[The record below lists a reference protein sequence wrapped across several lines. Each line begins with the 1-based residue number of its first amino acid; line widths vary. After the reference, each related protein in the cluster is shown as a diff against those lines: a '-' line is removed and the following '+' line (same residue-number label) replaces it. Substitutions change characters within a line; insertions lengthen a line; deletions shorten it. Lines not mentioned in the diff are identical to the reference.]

1 MSIKNIEEQVL
12 NSLFDCKKYKDK
24 ESKRIIKY
32 LKSIRNTKEDS
43 ESPDFLFT
51 DGDKVIGVEHF
62 LVDTLRLPENEKVS
76 VSRDIKKNIPKL
88 LEKYNYG
95 ESFKENPE
103 SMVDA
108 LNDAGKEVTK
118 FANSSNN
125 FDNSLFIKEF
135 RRIAFDHKGKVSNYI
150 GKIKKNKY
158 VDDKDIS
165 LYFLIEIRYRK
176 QVWNVIDRDGKLH
189 RQAINGIPFTFDFIK
204 ALKKLTNVD
213 YVILYFADGIIQ
225 SKDNFIYAFN
235 TKDIDKS
242 LTENKISIFQ
252 DFKSGYNGEKTRIT
266 KVEQNNG
273 KLDIT
278 FESNNYFRK

>member
-1 MSIKNIEEQVL
+1 MNVKEIEENILDGVF
-12 NSLFDCKKYKDK
+12 NCKKYKDI

-32 LKSIRNTKEDS
+32 LKSIKGTKEET

-51 DGDKVIGVEHF
+51 DGEKIIGVEHF
-62 LVDTLRLPENEKVS
+62 LVDTLRFPENEKVS

-95 ESFKENPE
+95 KSFKDNPE
-103 SMVDA
+103 SMIDA
-108 LNDAGKEVTK
+108 LNDVGKEGTK

-135 RRIAFDHKGKVSNYI
+135 RRISFDHKGKVSNYI
-150 GKIKKNKY
+150 SKIKKNKY

-176 QVWNVIDRDGKLH
+176 QVWNVMDRYGKLH

-242 LTENKISIFQ
+242 LTENKIRIFQ
-252 DFKSGYNGEKTRIT
+252 DFKSMYDGEKTKIT
-266 KVEQNNG
+266 KVERKNG
-273 KLDIT
+273 ELDIT